1 MKWINHQII
10 GFGTGYLLTGE
21 LSSAIVSSLAAV
33 APDAIDEIGGLIGLS
48 KHREAFH
55 NPVYWGIGLKICLTV
70 AYFSGRETLSYY
82 VLVFFMGVATHLLCD
97 ALTVTGIPISRSGER
112 RFALK
117 LFRTGQ
123 IVEYLIAI
131 GLLTL
136 CCTKYLV
143 FVLEPGRGHL
153 NPVDL
158 INPLFHVQE
167 REYIHLWNSLYSLF
181 FRGFMARFFA
191 SIFLLG
197 ALWFGFYRQNLAM
210 AALLF
215 SLTIAICYLGS
226 IVGTAFW
233 YLK

>member
-1 MKWINHQII
+1 MGCMTI
-10 GFGTGYLLTGE
+10 
-21 LSSAIVSSLAAV
+21 
-33 APDAIDEIGGLIGLS
+33 
-48 KHREAFH
+48 
-55 NPVYWGIGLKICLTV
+55 
-70 AYFSGRETLSYY
+70 AYFSGRETLSGYI
-82 VLVFFMGVATHLLCD
+82 LVFFMGLATHLLCD

-112 RFALK
+112 RFALR
-117 LFRTGQ
+117 LFHTGHM
-123 IVEYLIAI
+123 IEYLIAI

-143 FVLEPGRGHL
+143 FVLEPGRGYL

-167 REYIHLWNSLYSLF
+167 REYVHLWNSLYSLF

-210 AALLF
+210 AVLLF
-215 SLTIAICYLGS
+215 SLTIVICYLGS